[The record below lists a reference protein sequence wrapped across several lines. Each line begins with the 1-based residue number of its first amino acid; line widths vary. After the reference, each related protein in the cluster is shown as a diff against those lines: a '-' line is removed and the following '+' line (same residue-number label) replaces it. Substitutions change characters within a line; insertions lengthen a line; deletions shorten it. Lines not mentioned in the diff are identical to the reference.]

1 MKRRVLVVLVALVVA
16 LSTLGCVCGGIGVGL
31 RGIRGSGRVVEEER
45 PVSDI
50 TGVELATLGKLT
62 IEVGQREELRIEA
75 EDNVLQYIETE
86 VRGGTLRIG
95 TQPGVTLRN
104 RRPVNYFLT
113 MKELDEIAISSSGD
127 IEAPDLEAERF
138 SVTISSSGNL
148 EMGDLDADTVE
159 VRITSSGDVE
169 MGDLSAERIAV
180 DISSSGNLDIAGGE
194 VVEQDIVITSSGNY
208 RARGLDSAEAE
219 VRLTSSGSAT
229 IRVRDYL
236 QADLSSSGD
245 ARYIGTPTVDARTTS
260 SGDVDR
266 IGE

>member
-1 MKRRVLVVLVALVVA
+1 MKRRVLVVLVAFAVT
-16 LSTLGCVCGGIGVGL
+16 LSTLGCVCGGISIGPGGV
-31 RGIRGSGRVVEEER
+31 RGSGRVIEEER
-45 PVSDI
+45 PVSDV

-62 IEVGQREELRIEA
+62 IEMGEREELRVEA
-75 EDNVLQYIETE
+75 EENLLQYIETE

-104 RRPVNYFLT
+104 RRPVNYYLT
-113 MKELDEIAISSSGD
+113 VKELDEIVISSSGD

-169 MGDLSAERIAV
+169 MGDLSAERIAI
-180 DISSSGNLDIAGGE
+180 DISSSGNLDVAGGE
-194 VVEQDIVITSSGNY
+194 VVEQDMVISSSGNY
-208 RARGLDSAEAE
+208 RARGLESAEAE

-236 QADLSSSGD
+236 KASLSSSGD
-245 ARYIGTPTVDARTTS
+245 VRYIGTPTVDARTTS
-260 SGDVDR
+260 SGDVER